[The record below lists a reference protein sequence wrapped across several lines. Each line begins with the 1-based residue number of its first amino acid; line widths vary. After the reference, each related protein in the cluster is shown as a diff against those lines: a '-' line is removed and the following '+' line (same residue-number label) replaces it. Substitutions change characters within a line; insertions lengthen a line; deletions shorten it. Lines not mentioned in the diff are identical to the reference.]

1 MAKLT
6 KENYER
12 LVSILAS
19 HNASDDLARSMADY
33 FEEDNPLFKRDLF
46 MKRFLLKREVSQKI
60 AETHNHI
67 NSMHSQVVKC
77 YKCQK
82 VLDTKKVNYVLSND
96 QPCCCECGKQDV
108 TPQDY
113 RTIYFR
119 GRGS

>member
-1 MAKLT
+1 MSKLT

-60 AETHNHI
+60 AETH
-67 NSMHSQVVKC
+67 K
-77 YKCQK
+77 
-82 VLDTKKVNYVLSND
+82 
-96 QPCCCECGKQDV
+96 
-108 TPQDY
+108 DY